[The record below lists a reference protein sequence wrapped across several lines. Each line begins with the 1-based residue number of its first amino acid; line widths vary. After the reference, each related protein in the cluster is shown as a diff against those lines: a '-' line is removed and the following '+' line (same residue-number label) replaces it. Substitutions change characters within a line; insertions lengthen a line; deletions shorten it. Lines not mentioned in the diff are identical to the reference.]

1 VIKLFGKIP
10 RTVTVACSGGVDSM
24 ALLDFVRHNHTVTAA
39 FFHHGTENSARAHQF
54 LTEYCNTQ
62 GIELTVGYMAQECP
76 AGISPE
82 EHWRDQRY
90 AWLDTLGP
98 VATAHN
104 LDDVAE
110 TWIWSSLHGT
120 SSLMPHSRNQ
130 VLRPLL
136 LTRKYE
142 LQSWASRKR
151 VPFVH
156 DASNDDVRYTRN
168 YIRHSLMPHALRVNP
183 GLHTMLRKK
192 LEERG
197 VDK

>member
-1 VIKLFGKIP
+1 MIRLLGRLP
-10 RTVTVACSGGVDSM
+10 RALTVACSGGVDSM
-24 ALLDFVRHNHTVTAA
+24 ALLDFVRHNHEVRAA
-39 FFHHGTENSARAHQF
+39 FFHHGTQTSATAYKF
-54 LTEYCNTQ
+54 LVEYCKNQ
-62 GIELTVGYMAQECP
+62 SIELMVGHMAQECP
-76 AGISPE
+76 AGVSPE

-130 VLRPLL
+130 VFRPLL

-142 LQSWASRKR
+142 LESWASRKR

-156 DASNDDVRYTRN
+156 DASNDDQRYTRN